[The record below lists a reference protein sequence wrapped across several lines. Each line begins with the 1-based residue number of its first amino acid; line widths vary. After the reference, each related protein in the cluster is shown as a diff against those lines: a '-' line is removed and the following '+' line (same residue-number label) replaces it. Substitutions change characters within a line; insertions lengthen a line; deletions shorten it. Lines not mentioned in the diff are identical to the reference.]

1 MVPTSRPARSPSSRS
16 PDRPRRSA
24 ADRGSESAM
33 PDPGPNVQC
42 ASGSPMTRTSPAA
55 ERPSVAADEGTLRAL
70 EFGAIVQQLAELTS
84 FEPARELALASVPSP
99 DAAHV
104 ALLQD
109 QTDEAG
115 RLLDDQAQ
123 ASIGGARDIRGSLD
137 RA

>member
-1 MVPTSRPARSPSSRS
+1 
-16 PDRPRRSA
+16 
-24 ADRGSESAM
+24 
-33 PDPGPNVQC
+33 
-42 ASGSPMTRTSPAA
+42 MTRTSPAA

-70 EFGAIVQQLAELTS
+70 EFGAIVEQLAELTS

-137 RA
+137 RAGAWRPADAGRSARGGRHAGGHRSLRGATSKLDGAPPGRSA